1 MLAVAV
7 IIGLFLAVMFTVST
21 AGVADVD
28 EQMLFDFTSRPSVD
42 DWIEQSD
49 TVRTVGMS
57 KAVLVLQKTQVFQ
70 RAVFFALLNPQPN
83 GAGFAGMRV
92 LTALDLSPYSQIR
105 LRVRAQGN
113 SSSYKMVLRH
123 KGEDDEPY
131 PTYEQFFQQ
140 IIRCLSIE
148 RVPESRL
155 ESVMAAEAPLSHEVV
170 FTGRTA
176 QNILTFTEKL
186 AQYRNVVTLR
196 ALNQLQDFGLIRV
209 SCSAKVQLISTL
221 SALLKMFGMRK
232 PIKSQNQPSQINVHQ
247 GAFEDLS
254 LPLSQFIPYYRGR
267 PLNSSEPLDQSN
279 ITSLGLQVYGGVY
292 LSTKQAGPS
301 TLEMDWIKAI
311 K

>member
-1 MLAVAV
+1 MFIHVEDKGFGFTSRDVVHWKGRCCGGGEMPAIAV
-7 IIGLFLAVMFTVST
+7 IIGLFHAVMFTVST
-21 AGVADVD
+21 AGAIDVD

-105 LRVRAQGN
+105 LRIRAQGN
-113 SSSYKMVLRH
+113 SSGYKMVLRH

-131 PTYEQFFQQ
+131 PTYEQFFQ
-140 IIRCLSIE
+140 
-148 RVPESRL
+148 
-155 ESVMAAEAPLSHEVV
+155 
-170 FTGRTA
+170 
-176 QNILTFTEKL
+176 
-186 AQYRNVVTLR
+186 
-196 ALNQLQDFGLIRV
+196 
-209 SCSAKVQLISTL
+209 
-221 SALLKMFGMRK
+221 
-232 PIKSQNQPSQINVHQ
+232 VHQ